1 MKVANILKI
10 FAKWI
15 NEFQVLGAIMLNSN
29 KKTPNNTDDHTDK
42 VIFKGYRNGLKLI
55 IPETGSFDECLTELQ
70 NQLDKSRSFFKGAVI
85 SIQLGSRKLSEFEYT
100 AIEKLLTENGL
111 VLQGIADESE
121 QKNKAAKKSEPPH
134 EDGIPTI
141 TINKTLRSGQKV
153 EYDGNILILGD
164 VNPGAEVIASGDI
177 IVYGRLRGTAHAGA
191 EGDPTAKIM
200 AFQLNPVQIR
210 IAGIITRDSEKTKK
224 SKVKAFSPEVALI
237 KEGLIVVEKI
247 QF

>member
-1 MKVANILKI
+1 M
-10 FAKWI
+10 I
-15 NEFQVLGAIMLNSN
+15 NFN
-29 KKTPNNTDDHTDK
+29 KKIPNNTDDHTDNHTDK

-55 IPETGSFDECLTELQ
+55 IPETVSFDECLTELQ

-85 SIQLGSRKLSEFEYT
+85 RIQLGNRKLSESEYA
-100 AIEKLLTENGL
+100 AIEKILTDNGL
-111 VLQGIADESE
+111 VLQGIVEE
-121 QKNKAAKKSEPPH
+121 PNLKKQPVKKPEPR
-134 EDGIPTI
+134 EDGIRTI

-224 SKVKAFSPEVALI
+224 SKIKAFSPEVALI

-247 QF
+247 KL